1 MNWKNRLTNYNFWVS
16 IVSAVLLILQAL
28 KIKVDFI
35 YVNEV
40 STAILGLLVV
50 IGIIN
55 DPTKSTKTSVKKAE
69 QTNTNENINQT
80 ILDSA
85 TSKGTPILADDKI
98 LTDDKIDEKNLEIAK
113 IDAKTAKNDK
123 NSDEISKNLENFSEM
138 EEKLEQTKKPVEV
151 EKIDETDAP
160 ISKDESIIKKANEV
174 PTDNQNESVDVTIQ
188 TDLSP
193 VEIEPKTFN
202 IVN

>member
-55 DPTKSTKTSVKKAE
+55 DPTKSNKTSVKTASDETKNSLEEKAE
-69 QTNTNENINQT
+69 TDENNKKFSENEENDAKISQNDEILAENLEDSKIFEETNQDIEKVENKNSVSNKNADLMEDVKKAQTQIPTNNEN
-80 ILDSA
+80 
-85 TSKGTPILADDKI
+85 
-98 LTDDKIDEKNLEIAK
+98 EV
-113 IDAKTAKNDK
+113 
-123 NSDEISKNLENFSEM
+123 SD
-138 EEKLEQTKKPVEV
+138 VGV
-151 EKIDETDAP
+151 
-160 ISKDESIIKKANEV
+160 
-174 PTDNQNESVDVTIQ
+174 Q
-188 TDLSP
+188 TDLQ
-193 VEIEPKTFN
+193 VDEVEPKTQVFK

>member
-55 DPTKSTKTSVKKAE
+55 DPTKSTKTSVKKTELA
-69 QTNTNENINQT
+69 NSNEINQT
-80 ILDSA
+80 ILDPA
-85 TSKGTPILADDKI
+85 TSKENPILADEKI
-98 LTDDKIDEKNLEIAK
+98 LAKDKIDEKNLEIAK
-113 IDAKTAKNDK
+113 IDAKNAKNDEI
-123 NSDEISKNLENFSEM
+123 SGEISKILENFSEN
-138 EEKLEQTKKPVEV
+138 
-151 EKIDETDAP
+151 EKIEQSEQSIETEKVDENGT
-160 ISKDESIIKKANEV
+160 SVTQEKESLIKKANEV
-174 PTDNQNESVDVTIQ
+174 PTDNQNESADVTIQ

>member
-55 DPTKSTKTSVKKAE
+55 DPTKSTKTSVKMTE
-69 QTNTNENINQT
+69 QTNSNENINQT
-80 ILDSA
+80 ILDPA
-85 TSKGTPILADDKI
+85 TSKENPILADEKI
-98 LTDDKIDEKNLEIAK
+98 LAKDKIDEKNLEIAK
-113 IDAKTAKNDK
+113 IDAKNAKNDEI
-123 NSDEISKNLENFSEM
+123 SGEISKILENFSEN
-138 EEKLEQTKKPVEV
+138 
-151 EKIDETDAP
+151 EKIEQSEQSIETEKVDENGT
-160 ISKDESIIKKANEV
+160 SVTQEKESLIKKANEV
-174 PTDNQNESVDVTIQ
+174 PTDNQNESADVTIQ